1 MHYQKQRG
9 YRRKVMKTALILFR
23 EPTGDNDGEYL
34 NRIFSVFK
42 GNGIP
47 IDRVEMFSLTD
58 DLAFKRC
65 VENIKYTTENL
76 IVISNPSVKFSIKQ
90 IIADIIESPLVENEN
105 AKKFLDAVCLAQ
117 GKTFPEEYA
126 YIPMDATLIPNV
138 TGAYQG
144 FMADDKEFTLALFP
158 NGIKEISVMAD
169 KYLAPYLEEK
179 FHLRRK
185 RITLKYMGDEE
196 KLKNILDS
204 AKEVTDCTF
213 SYAIFENFGDI
224 KVDLIFDN
232 FNEDGGAN
240 ALRYI
245 VSELKDDIYAEYDVS
260 LAERLFDILTLR
272 NLKLSTAESF
282 TSGKIASLVLENPGA
297 SKIFH
302 EGIVCYSNKSKME
315 RLNVTKEAL
324 LNDGAVSS
332 KVAYQMALGLL
343 RDSDCDIAITTTG
356 IAGPKSDDT
365 NKPVGL
371 CFVAIGM
378 RDGIHTYRMNLTGGR
393 EAITKKAINRAMF
406 LAIKKLKNL

>member
-1 MHYQKQRG
+1 MR
-9 YRRKVMKTALILFR
+9 TALILFR
-23 EPTGDNDGEYL
+23 DKISDNDGEYL
-34 NRIFSVFK
+34 NKIFSVFK
-42 GNGIP
+42 GNGFP

-58 DLAFKRC
+58 DLAFKRTLED
-65 VENIKYTTENL
+65 VKYSTDNL
-76 IVISNPSVKFSIKQ
+76 IVIYNPSVTFSIKQ
-90 IIADIIESPLVENEN
+90 IISEFVDSPLVENEN
-105 AKKFLDAVCLAQ
+105 AKKFLDAVALVE
-117 GKTFPEEYA
+117 GKTYPEEYA

-179 FHLRRK
+179 FSLRRK
-185 RITLKYMGDEE
+185 RITLKYMGDEK
-196 KLKNILDS
+196 KLKDVLES

-213 SYAIFENFGDI
+213 SYTIFESFGDI
-224 KVDLIFDN
+224 KIDFIFEN

-245 VSELKDDIYAEYDVS
+245 ITELKEDIYAEYDVLLS
-260 LAERLFDILTLR
+260 ERLFDILTLR

-282 TSGKIASLVLENPGA
+282 TSGKIASSILENPGA

-315 RLNVTKEAL
+315 RLGVTEEAL
-324 LNDGAVSS
+324 FTDGAVSS

-343 RDSDCDIAITTTG
+343 RDKDCDIAISTTG

-365 NKPVGL
+365 DKPVGL

-378 RDGIHTYRMNLTGGR
+378 RDGIHTYRMNLSGNR
-393 EAITKKAINRAMF
+393 EAITKKALNRAMF